1 MSPVRSAVVTG
12 AAGGIGRA
20 IALRLAADGLA
31 VSVLD
36 LPAARAGLDALVAE
50 LPGEGLAV
58 ECDVTDAGSVDAA
71 VAAHVDLVLHAYAE
85 AETFMLRGAKTA

>member
-1 MSPVRSAVVTG
+1 MSASPVSPVRSAVVTG

-50 LPGEGLAV
+50 L
-58 ECDVTDAGSVDAA
+58 
-71 VAAHVDLVLHAYAE
+71 
-85 AETFMLRGAKTA
+85 RGRRASPWSAT